1 MTRHLCGR
9 AWLSAALACVL
20 GACVLG
26 VFTMP
31 RAMAQIDASER
42 AFPQSKAAIEKTLKS
57 LQAALAGR
65 LPTLEGFAA
74 SDHPLDR
81 YQRGYYQAS
90 VQVTQAP
97 SGGSVVRI
105 SVKVTAWYSDP
116 VGARSGYQLLN
127 SNGRLEADLLD
138 QLGEQLAKIAAP
150 GDESA
155 ANERKTET
163 RVEAAVNPQPPPAIR
178 QTAPASSAPAPA
190 MTEASRVGPAAS
202 PKTMNPATTASA
214 APVSAAPVSAA
225 AVSAASVPAAAVSSG
240 LAGTAPSAGTS
251 AAESNHPSSSSASA
265 SASPPSSASSPSS
278 PFNQTLAEQD
288 RAIPRPLAST
298 GTLKTDRQLQ
308 AEIDSLEEVLKNQA
322 HPKNLVAVKKSGTPV
337 VESPSLGAKPL
348 FLASAHDEFEML
360 EFNRDWVHVRISGL
374 SRGWIWR
381 TSLEM
386 PDGIPDTVAESATAP
401 PLAADLYHVAQEE
414 TAIFPGDWPPLRGK
428 SVKIISVQKV
438 DEARQRDSSQDKLE
452 YAKYL
457 LDKNYAEMRDKPQ
470 GLAGIVLIF
479 DSADGGMIAAT
490 LPTLQQWKAGTM
502 TDAALWHNCFFDPPE
517 TFNSAAASGTQ

>member
-1 MTRHLCGR
+1 M
-9 AWLSAALACVL
+9 
-20 GACVLG
+20 
-26 VFTMP
+26 
-31 RAMAQIDASER
+31 
-42 AFPQSKAAIEKTLKS
+42 
-57 LQAALAGR
+57 
-65 LPTLEGFAA
+65 
-74 SDHPLDR
+74 
-81 YQRGYYQAS
+81 
-90 VQVTQAP
+90 
-97 SGGSVVRI
+97 
-105 SVKVTAWYSDP
+105 
-116 VGARSGYQLLN
+116 
-127 SNGRLEADLLD
+127 DLLD
-138 QLGEQLAKIAAP
+138 QLGEQLAKVAVP
-150 GDESA
+150 GDEIATS
-155 ANERKTET
+155 EKKSET
-163 RVEAAVNPQPPPAIR
+163 KVEAALNRPPPPPAVTKPATTSKTPSPATPEVS
-178 QTAPASSAPAPA
+178 TAAPSPSSTTTTTPGASAAEASPISPAPSA
-190 MTEASRVGPAAS
+190 AAS
-202 PKTMNPATTASA
+202 TTTASA
-214 APVSAAPVSAA
+214 STPPAP
-225 AVSAASVPAAAVSSG
+225 
-240 LAGTAPSAGTS
+240 
-251 AAESNHPSSSSASA
+251 NYN
-265 SASPPSSASSPSS
+265 PSS

-308 AEIDSLEEVLKNQA
+308 AEIDSLEEILKNQA

-337 VESPSLGAKPL
+337 VETASLTAKPL

-386 PDGIPDTVAESATAP
+386 PEGIPDTVANSATAP
-401 PLAADLYHVAQEE
+401 PLAADLFHVAREE

-438 DEARQRDSSQDKLE
+438 DEARQQDSSQDKLE

-470 GLAGIVLIF
+470 ELAGIVLIF

-517 TFNSAAASGTQ
+517 IFNSAAASGTQ